1 MSREWELGSST
12 RNECGN
18 GVGVCRVTYESNMV
32 RFSSDRGVPLTQ
44 VRYYLKQELPYAF
57 VVPVD
62 RQCTR
67 CFQESLG
74 QHIQDASQTTKQF
87 VVSCKFGNSSGGIY
101 TIMLVMSVVKTLV
114 TCVSETVCH
123 PFHWTDFR
131 SFHSQIYTTGT
142 RLQIR
147 RGKMVH
153 AKRIAKL
160 ATMMH
165 VMLYHVPDDILPRIG
180 IRLALVLPGIDML

>member
-87 VVSCKFGNSSGGIY
+87 VVSCKQESCPHFCGGLITKEY
-101 TIMLVMSVVKTLV
+101 IPIGCSIDRDLLV
-114 TCVSETVCH
+114 
-123 PFHWTDFR
+123 
-131 SFHSQIYTTGT
+131 
-142 RLQIR
+142 
-147 RGKMVH
+147 
-153 AKRIAKL
+153 
-160 ATMMH
+160 
-165 VMLYHVPDDILPRIG
+165 
-180 IRLALVLPGIDML
+180 IRLECDNAVVQDTNLEEGPLIEKEVSSFLFKTQRGTIYCPESLTAHII